1 MSNIALEKQLNTA
14 AIPLAAS
21 RLKLKDDKPK
31 SALNKQQKIAK
42 KWWQTLVPSAR
53 KNQRAQDIICYQHLF
68 EDGICQLSE
77 HEFSKTLMFSDIN
90 YQAAKRDEQE
100 KIFAQYCQL
109 LNYLDYKVNLQLN
122 IFNRRLDR
130 ENFYQQMLMPLAGD
144 HLDEYRRE
152 LNCMLNEKISEGQNN
167 LVREKYLTFKVQA
180 ANYQE
185 AIGMLS
191 RVEADLATH
200 LRDLGCQL
208 TTLSGSARLRLL
220 QQILQPRE
228 PFTFDYQS
236 LLISSLTTKDAIVP
250 ASFSFQAKD
259 TFAFG
264 NYYGQVLYLKD
275 LPADLSD
282 KFMSDLADL
291 PLDLTISLH
300 IGGVEQEDALNLVKR
315 KISFMQQQKIDEL
328 KKAHKSGYGEEMLP
342 YELKYSLKEAEL
354 LLDDLQNKNQRMF
367 KIVLTIFTF
376 ADSLE
381 NLQANV
387 RQILATARSRA
398 NCKLGALDYLGKQAL
413 NTVLPLG
420 KNFLPL
426 ERTLTTESVAIFI
439 PFTTQELFQSGGMY
453 YGLNCLSRNL
463 VMFDRRSLKAPN
475 GMILGT
481 PGSGKSFAAK
491 REMVNVLLSDPQSEV
506 MIIDPER
513 EYSCLAQSLSGEVVH
528 VSAGSR
534 NYINPLDLTMDYA
547 DEDNPIL
554 LKSEFILSLC
564 ELLIGGKKGL
574 TPTQKTV
581 IDRACKLTYQPYF
594 AKRNPPAPPT
604 LQDFYRLLKA
614 QSEPEAQE
622 VALALE
628 LYTQGTLSVFAHQT
642 NVDTKSRLVVYDI
655 RDLGKQLRTFGML
668 IVLDQIW
675 NRITTNRNLGKRT
688 WIYIDEIQLLFQ
700 NEYSAN
706 YFFELWSRSR
716 KWGAIPTG
724 ITQNVET
731 LLLSD
736 LARRML
742 SNSDFMLM
750 FNQAPADRLQLAK
763 LLNISAKQLAFV
775 TNVAAGQGLLFA
787 GSSVIPLVDDF
798 PAKSKLYQMMTTKLE
813 EVTHE

>member
-1 MSNIALEKQLNTA
+1 MTA
-14 AIPLAAS
+14 QAQS
-21 RLKLKDDKPK
+21 Q
-31 SALNKQQKIAK
+31 SQQ
-42 KWWQTLVPSAR
+42 S
-53 KNQRAQDIICYQHLF
+53 AQDAVFYQHLF

-100 KIFAQYCQL
+100 KIFAQYCKL
-109 LNYLDYKVNLQLN
+109 LNYLDYKVNFQLN
-122 IFNRRLDR
+122 IFNRRLNR
-130 ENFYQQMLMPLAGD
+130 ENFYQQMLLPLAGD
-144 HLDEYRRE
+144 NLDEYRGE
-152 LNCMLNEKISEGQNN
+152 LNQMLNAKISEGQNN
-167 LVREKYLTFKVQA
+167 LVRDKYLTFRVQA
-180 ANYQE
+180 ESYGE

-208 TTLSGSARLRLL
+208 TTLSGSARLCLL

-236 LLISSLTTKDAIVP
+236 LLTSSLTTKDAIVP

-282 KFMSDLADL
+282 KFISDLADL

-300 IGGVEQEDALNLVKR
+300 IGGVEQEDAFNLVKR

-328 KKAHKSGYGEEMLP
+328 KKARKAGYGEEMLP
-342 YELKYSLKEAEL
+342 YELKYSLKEAEA

-367 KIVLTIFTF
+367 KVVFTIFTF

-381 NLQANV
+381 KLQANV
-387 RQILATARSRA
+387 GQIIATARSRA
-398 NCKLGALDYLGKQAL
+398 NCKLGKLDYLGMRAL

-439 PFTTQELFQSGGMY
+439 PFTTQELFQNGGMY

-491 REMVNVLLSDPQSEV
+491 REMVNVLLSDPKSEV

-513 EYSCLAQSLSGEVVH
+513 EYGGLAQSLAGEVVH
-528 VSAGSR
+528 VSAGSS

-554 LKSEFILSLC
+554 LKSEFVLSLC

-594 AKRNPPAPPT
+594 AKRNTPAPPT
-604 LQDFYRLLKA
+604 LQDFYHILKA
-614 QSEPEAQE
+614 QSEREAQE

-642 NVDTKSRLVVYDI
+642 NVNTKSRLVVYDI

-763 LLNISAKQLAFV
+763 LLNISPKQLAFV

-798 PAKSKLYQMMTTKLE
+798 PAQSKLYQLMTTKLE
-813 EVTHE
+813 EVAHE